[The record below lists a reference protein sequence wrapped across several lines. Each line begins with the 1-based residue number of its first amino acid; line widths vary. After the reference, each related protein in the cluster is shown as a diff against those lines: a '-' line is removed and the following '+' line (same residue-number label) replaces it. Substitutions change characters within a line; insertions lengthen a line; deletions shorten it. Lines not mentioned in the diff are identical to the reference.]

1 MTEQTFDAYSW
12 QLIEN
17 KQKFI
22 SQIMTSKLPSRSCE
36 DVDEAAL
43 SYAEVKALATG
54 NPYMKEKLDLD
65 VQVSRL
71 NLLKANHQNQIYQLE
86 DAIAKQYPAKCAR
99 LQEELTQVEA
109 DIARYREHRSESF
122 QMELRGTVYTER
134 KEAGVKLMELCKAV
148 KQQGTADASW
158 VGRYSGF
165 ELLVKADSWFSDQYL
180 LTLQG
185 VHTHTLEL
193 GADGLGNITRIQN
206 VLEKLPERLAK
217 KQEALRQTRG
227 EWEQAKEECK
237 KPFAQEEELR
247 EKTARLTEL
256 NVLLDVGEPEG
267 RPSEQPKFEGAMQED
282 RFTAPAEA
290 AEPVQRR
297 DLAAPER

>member
-1 MTEQTFDAYSW
+1 
-12 QLIEN
+12 
-17 KQKFI
+17 
-22 SQIMTSKLPSRSCE
+22 MTSKLPSRSCE

-71 NLLKANHQNQIYQLE
+71 MLLKANHQNQIYQLE
-86 DAIAKQYPAKCAR
+86 DAIAKRYPAKCAR

-109 DIARYREHRSESF
+109 DITRYQENRSEVF
-122 QMELRGTVYTER
+122 QMELQENRYTER
-134 KEAGVKLMELCKAV
+134 KEAGSKLIELCKGV
-148 KQQGTADASW
+148 KQQGKADASPI
-158 VGRYSGF
+158 GRYSGF
-165 ELLVKADSWFSDQYL
+165 ELLLKSDSWFSDKYL

-206 VLEKLPERLAK
+206 FLEKLPERLAK
-217 KQEALRQTRG
+217 MQEALRQTRG

-237 KPFAQEEELR
+237 KPFAQEAELK
-247 EKTARLTEL
+247 EKTARLAEL
-256 NVLLDVGEPEG
+256 NVLLDVGETKCKPA
-267 RPSEQPKFEGAMQED
+267 EQPKFQGAVQEGHSA
-282 RFTAPAEA
+282 ASA
-290 AEPVQRR
+290 AEPIEPVQSQ
-297 DLAAPER
+297 DMAALER

>member
-109 DIARYREHRSESF
+109 DIARYRENRKEAF

-134 KEAGVKLMELCKAV
+134 KEAGAKLMELCKAV
-148 KQQGTADASW
+148 KQQGKADASW

-165 ELLVKADSWFSDQYL
+165 ELLVQSASWFSDQYL

-206 VLEKLPERLAK
+206 VLEKLPERLVK

-256 NVLLDVGEPEG
+256 NVLLDMGEPEG

-282 RFTAPAEA
+282 RFAAPAEA

-297 DLAAPER
+297 DLAVPER